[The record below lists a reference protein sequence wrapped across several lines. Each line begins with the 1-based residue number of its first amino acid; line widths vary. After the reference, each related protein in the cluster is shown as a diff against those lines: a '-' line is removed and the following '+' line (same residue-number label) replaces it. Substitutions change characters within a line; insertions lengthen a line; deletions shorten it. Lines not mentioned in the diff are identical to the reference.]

1 MKANDPELWA
11 EKQRIKVKKRNLSKV
26 GLSEEEYLAMGEKQ
40 NWLCAVCNTDIRNSN
55 YIDHDH
61 VSGRVRKLLCFHCN
75 VGLGHFRDSKD
86 LFESAIRYIQDHD
99 V

>member
-1 MKANDPELWA
+1 MKENNPELWA
-11 EKQRIKVKKRNLSKV
+11 EKQRIKVKKRSLSKF
-26 GLSEEEYLAMGEKQ
+26 GLSEEEYIAMGEKQ
-40 NWLCAVCNTDIRNSN
+40 NWLCAVCNTDIRNSK

-61 VSGRVRKLLCFHCN
+61 ASGRVRKLLCFHCN

-86 LFESAIRYIQDHD
+86 LLESAIRYIQDHD